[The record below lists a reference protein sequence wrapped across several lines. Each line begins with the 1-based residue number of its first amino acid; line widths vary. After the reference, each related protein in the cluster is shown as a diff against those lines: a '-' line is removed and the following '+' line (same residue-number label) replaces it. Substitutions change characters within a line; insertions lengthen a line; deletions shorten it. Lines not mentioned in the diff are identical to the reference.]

1 MISIIQL
8 KQAELKS
15 GKQLVQICSMDNF
28 FLKHSIN
35 TISIRLNSS
44 TSTKN
49 KILTVCSCLFQ
60 KKRHNNRMFFWGVV
74 GVIRFSVHRVHPSS
88 HGAKWQSW
96 TSWIVPSSPAKLTLL
111 EMNLVEF
118 LMSYILQTNSYS
130 RVAPY
135 YSKVAPIIPEF
146 QTY

>member
-15 GKQLVQICSMDNF
+15 GKQLVQMSFMDNF

-35 TISIRLNSS
+35 TISMRLNSS
-44 TSTKN
+44 TSKKN

-60 KKRHNNRMFFWGVV
+60 KKRHNNRMIFLGVV

-88 HGAKWQSW
+88 HGAK
-96 TSWIVPSSPAKLTLL
+96 
-111 EMNLVEF
+111 
-118 LMSYILQTNSYS
+118 
-130 RVAPY
+130 
-135 YSKVAPIIPEF
+135 
-146 QTY
+146 